1 MTKIT
6 IDGNTA
12 TAKIAYKMSEI
23 ATIYPITPS
32 SPMAEYCDE
41 MSAKGEKNI
50 YGDVVRVVEM
60 QSEGGASGALHG
72 ALSSGAMAKMF
83 LAETEVMVNG
93 EKEDR
98 RGRKL
103 YPGDIVEVLG
113 QKYQVK

>member
-1 MTKIT
+1 MKEIKI
-6 IDGNTA
+6 NTEYITLGQILKF
-12 TAKIAYKMSEI
+12 TAII
-23 ATIYPITPS
+23 
-32 SPMAEYCDE
+32 
-41 MSAKGEKNI
+41 
-50 YGDVVRVVEM
+50 
-60 QSEGGASGALHG
+60 
-72 ALSSGAMAKMF
+72 SSGAMAKMF

>member
-1 MTKIT
+1 
-6 IDGNTA
+6 
-12 TAKIAYKMSEI
+12 
-23 ATIYPITPS
+23 
-32 SPMAEYCDE
+32 
-41 MSAKGEKNI
+41 
-50 YGDVVRVVEM
+50 
-60 QSEGGASGALHG
+60 
-72 ALSSGAMAKMF
+72 MF